1 MIRQSQGREQSK
13 KPPYRDID
21 ERWRQVVEGWEFP
34 TGNFPN
40 DDDLD
45 PADFFD
51 PEDLP
56 T

>member
-1 MIRQSQGREQSK
+1 MIRQSHGREEPQK
-13 KPPYRDID
+13 RPHRDTD
-21 ERWRQVVEGWEFP
+21 ERWRQVVEGWEIP
-34 TGNFPN
+34 TGDFENE
-40 DDDLD
+40 DDLD

>member
-1 MIRQSQGREQSK
+1 MIRQSQEREEPGKQLYS
-13 KPPYRDID
+13 DTH
-21 ERWRQVVEGWEFP
+21 ERWRQVVNDWEIP
-34 TGNFPN
+34 TGNFLN

-45 PADFFD
+45 PIDFFD

>member
-1 MIRQSQGREQSK
+1 MRQSKDREESK
-13 KPPYRDID
+13 KRAYSDTD
-21 ERWRQVVEGWEFP
+21 GQWRQVFEGWEIP

>member
-1 MIRQSQGREQSK
+1 MIRQSQGKEKPK
-13 KPPYRDID
+13 KQPYNDTHGQ
-21 ERWRQVVEGWEFP
+21 WRQVVEGWEIP

-40 DDDLD
+40 EDDLD
-45 PADFFD
+45 PADFFE